1 MEGAKWKRSF
11 EVRRTL
17 IPVMVYKT
25 IKVVDLFQ
33 TTRAKCL
40 LTMVVSPVT
49 REKPLEANWQFLSP
63 AQTISNQLWL
73 YMQVCSAVGQPPSL
87 RVFSQ
92 HLKVFFTFQFGSKNG
107 SRGNQAYFHYCVL
120 IEKPVSTQSCPKRE
134 PMEQFQTIR
143 DFSSDYHLWS
153 REDHVSNHWRREGVE
168 S

>member
-33 TTRAKCL
+33 TTRAICL
-40 LTMVVSPVT
+40 LT
-49 REKPLEANWQFLSP
+49 WQCHLLLAKSHLR
-63 AQTISNQLWL
+63 QTGYSSAPHKLFQNQLWL

-92 HLKVFFTFQFGSKNG
+92 YFKVFFKFQFGNKHG
-107 SRGNQAYFHYCVL
+107 SCGNQAYFHCCVL
-120 IEKPVSTQSCPKRE
+120 IEKPVSTQSCPTRE
-134 PMEQFQTIR
+134 PIEQQTYSVNSMLFPIQT
-143 DFSSDYHLWS
+143 LW
-153 REDHVSNHWRREGVE
+153 E
-168 S
+168 